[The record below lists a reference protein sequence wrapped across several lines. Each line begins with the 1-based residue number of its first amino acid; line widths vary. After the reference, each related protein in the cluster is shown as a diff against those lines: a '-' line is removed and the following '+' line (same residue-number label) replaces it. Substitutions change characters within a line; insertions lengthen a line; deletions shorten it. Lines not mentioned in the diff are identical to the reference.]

1 MTTIYLFVLSILS
14 TQYVFVCIYLLS
26 KRCQG
31 KLRMQCL
38 FWQPFLLCYLHILTS
53 SVRKYL
59 VIRILPRIFY
69 FTKYS
74 RYLCNDFFLH
84 NYTFWQQQQ
93 QTITKRRQY
102 LVENMLEKRCVSRLT
117 AAIWL
122 LLFKSSSCFYFLY
135 QLLQSCL
142 VVSCLSFFSRDRHHA
157 TVYQKYYNLVQ
168 MYPKYNKY
176 TEN

>member
-1 MTTIYLFVLSILS
+1 MSVLATFI
-14 TQYVFVCIYLLS
+14 V
-26 KRCQG
+26 
-31 KLRMQCL
+31 
-38 FWQPFLLCYLHILTS
+38 YLHIDL
-53 SVRKYL
+53 VRPSISIYRQI
-59 VIRILPRIFY
+59 VIWFPCFFISPNI
-69 FTKYS
+69 
-74 RYLCNDFFLH
+74 CNDFFLH
-84 NYTFWQQQQ
+84 YTFWQQQQ
-93 QTITKRRQY
+93 IDDDNIWLKICWKN
-102 LVENMLEKRCVSRLT
+102 VVSRLT